1 MTATAGGPLRVLMVC
16 HYYPPHVGGIENVAH
31 DEAVR
36 LAESGHRVTVL
47 TSGERTSVTDEDGV
61 RVVRVAAWNGAEEKA
76 GIPFPVP
83 SPRLL
88 TRAVGLARRADVIHV
103 HDCFYLTSWAAL
115 VASAVTRT
123 PLVLTQ
129 HVAVVDHPSAAV
141 RAVQNAVYGTFGRL
155 LLRRAST
162 VFTINEYVAR
172 FVTRLGRRPQK
183 VVVLGNGVDG
193 RLFRPAADEAERASA
208 RRRFGLPQDRVLAL
222 FVGRLVPKKGIDLLL
237 DAEDPAYDLVVVGTG
252 DAARLSGRERVHYLG
267 GRSADGVAE
276 VYRACDVFVLPTTG
290 EVFTLVV
297 KEAMSAALP
306 VVTTDEPDYAHYDLD
321 PEGLALVPREP
332 AAIRAALTAIAGDAA
347 RRERMGAYAAQYAA
361 KRFSWSEHMAVLEL
375 HYRAAAGGRG

>member
-1 MTATAGGPLRVLMVC
+1 MTKADGPLRVLMVC
-16 HYYPPHVGGIENVAH
+16 HYYPPHVGGIENVAR

-47 TSGERTSVTDEDGV
+47 TSGERTGVTDEGGV
-61 RVVRVAAWNGAEEKA
+61 RVVRIAAWNGAEEKA

-88 TRAVGLARRADVIHV
+88 SRAVAHARQADVIHV
-103 HDCFYLTSWAAL
+103 HDCFYATSWAAL

-123 PLVLTQ
+123 PLVLSQ
-129 HVAVVDHPSAAV
+129 HVAVVDHPSALV

-172 FVTRLGRRPQK
+172 FVSGLGREPLK

-193 RLFRPAADEAERASA
+193 RLFRPAADEAERVAI
-208 RRRFGLPQDRVLAL
+208 RERFGLPQDRILAL

-237 DAEDPAYDLVVVGTG
+237 EAADPAYDLVVVGTG
-252 DAARLSGRERVHYLG
+252 DATRLAGRERVHHLG
-267 GRSADGVAE
+267 GLPAERVAE
-276 VYRACDVFVLPTTG
+276 VYRACDIFALPTTG

-321 PEGLALVPREP
+321 PEGIALVRRES
-332 AAIRAALTAIAGDAA
+332 AAIRRALTEIAGDAA
-347 RRERMGAYAAQYAA
+347 RRERMGSYAAQYAA
-361 KRFSWSEHMAVLEL
+361 KRFSWSEHMAMLEL
-375 HYRAAAGGRG
+375 HYRAAVRSGG